1 MLKALFDENMV
12 IPNCVFPTKDGQSLV
27 PYMGQA
33 LTVKAEAEKLA
44 YNVAFGRNF
53 AGIHWRSDAT
63 GGVQLGEEVA
73 IALLQDLVNTCPEDF
88 PGFQFTRF
96 DGTPVHVTKML

>member
-1 MLKALFDENMV
+1 
-12 IPNCVFPTKDGQSLV
+12 
-27 PYMGQA
+27 
-33 LTVKAEAEKLA
+33 
-44 YNVAFGRNF
+44 
-53 AGIHWRSDAT
+53 
-63 GGVQLGEEVA
+63 VA